1 MGLGF
6 WNGMNVEKVYR
17 RLRVLAV
24 VFALPAAASM
34 LYLLGLDSSKI
45 FLLFQTAERF
55 PTSLHF
61 AVISPLEVEIPTL
74 SPQALPTGNP
84 ITLIL
89 TPVFAASLAGASIL
103 TWYASI
109 VHLVRY
115 TPGYNTFGD
124 VKSGVRSILR
134 GPWRD
139 RNKRMLIL
147 LSAMLTAFYA
157 AFVSFFLFAIAK
169 IIPDLLLG
177 VISVLCGIFAA
188 VVHYPVRKF
197 LQRGLQPPHKQ
208 DNR

>member
-1 MGLGF
+1 MGF
-6 WNGMNVEKVYR
+6 WNGVNVERVYG
-17 RLRVLAV
+17 RLRVLAF

-139 RNKRMLIL
+139 RNKRMLTL
-147 LSAMLTAFYA
+147 LSAMLIAFYVA
-157 AFVSFFLFAIAK
+157 IVTFFLYFIAK
-169 IIPDLLLG
+169 IILNLTIALIAVP
-177 VISVLCGIFAA
+177 CMIFVAL
-188 VVHYPVRKF
+188 VYYPVRMF

>member
-1 MGLGF
+1 MGF
-6 WNGMNVEKVYR
+6 WNGVNVERVYG
-17 RLRVLAV
+17 RLRVLAL
-24 VFALPAAASM
+24 VFALPAAAST

-139 RNKRMLIL
+139 RNKRMLTL
-147 LSAMLTAFYA
+147 LSAMLIAFYVA
-157 AFVSFFLFAIAK
+157 IVTFFLYFIAK
-169 IIPDLLLG
+169 IILNLTIALIAVP
-177 VISVLCGIFAA
+177 CMIFVAL
-188 VVHYPVRKF
+188 VYYPVRMF